1 MTTGDRSIE
10 LTIYQEASEDRPDRT
25 HDVWISWSEHNGF
38 TATDG
43 ADRIVYTS
51 WTWDNLMRGILNK
64 EVKLA

>member
-1 MTTGDRSIE
+1 MTTVNRSIE
-10 LTIYQEASEDRPDRT
+10 LTIYEETPDQSRKEM
-25 HDVWISWSEHNGF
+25 HDISVSWSEHNGF

>member
-1 MTTGDRSIE
+1 MTTGNRSIE
-10 LTIYQEASEDRPDRT
+10 LTIYEETPDQSRKEM
-25 HDVWISWSEHNGF
+25 HDVWVSWSEHNGF